1 MNNGNDVWGG
11 TVMSRWDTIKVFVD
25 SEATTMTP
33 TRTRFRPLLTLLS
46 LAFALAFASACGGD
60 DDDAAPYLEPGG
72 CDLTPYEWLPSGD
85 VGAVVH
91 FEQDV
96 LSPMHQTAIDGLLP
110 DDYNFFVPV
119 PYSARLIRMRYT
131 TQDRGREVEATGM
144 VGLPVG
150 DGSAGESFPV
160 VLWTH
165 GTTGFT
171 HACAPSAAGTEHALF
186 IYLLTSLGYVVVAPD
201 FIGLD
206 GEADF
211 DEPPPVRHAYLNIEQ
226 TAIGSLDMVRAV
238 RTLLADDPDLALGI
252 RDDLILWGISQGG
265 HAAFAVELLAPYYA
279 PKEQVLATVAV
290 VPPTDLLG
298 LATYAITDP
307 NPATA
312 ALAAVMIS
320 GRYWYEGTEPFT
332 NLLSTESPWD
342 AANTLPEAM
351 FAGCDAGDAVDG
363 ATAIEHIYSAELLT
377 GLAGSWED
385 AEPWSC
391 YLRENSIA
399 TTSTPRVSDSPVLVV
414 VGEDDTLVYTPV
426 VRDDFDRLCGLGYRL
441 DFLECAGAEH
451 VEAAVWSLPEQVAWM
466 EDRIAGIPL
475 ELAKVC
481 QQSAPVT
488 CAGQP

>member
-1 MNNGNDVWGG
+1 
-11 TVMSRWDTIKVFVD
+11 
-25 SEATTMTP
+25 MTP
-33 TRTRFRPLLTLLS
+33 TRIPFRPSPFRPWLTTLFVT
-46 LAFALAFASACGGD
+46 FALAMVSSCGGE
-60 DDDAAPYLEPGG
+60 DDAAPYLEPGG
-72 CDLTPYEWLPSGD
+72 CDLTPYAWLPSGD
-85 VGAVVH
+85 VGAVLH
-91 FEQDV
+91 YEEDV
-96 LSPMHQTAIDGLLP
+96 LSPMHQTALDSLLP
-110 DDYNFFVPV
+110 EDYDFFVPV
-119 PYSARLIRMRYT
+119 PYSARLVRVRYT
-131 TQDRGREVEATGM
+131 TQDRGQAVEATGM

-150 DGSAGESFPV
+150 DGSGDERFPV

-171 HACAPSAAGTEHALF
+171 HACAPSAAGTDHALF

-211 DEPPPVRHAYLNIEQ
+211 DQPPPVRHAYLNIEQ

-238 RTLLADDPDLALGI
+238 RAMLADEPDLTLGV

-265 HAAFAVELLAPYYA
+265 HAALAVELLAPYYA
-279 PKEQVLATVAV
+279 PLENVLATVAV

-298 LATYAITDP
+298 LSAYAITEP

-320 GRYWYEGTEPFT
+320 ARYWYEGAVPFAA
-332 NLLSTESPWD
+332 LLSSEPPWD
-342 AANTLPEAM
+342 AANALPEAM
-351 FAGCDAGDAVDG
+351 YTGCDAGDALDG
-363 ATAIEHIYSAELLT
+363 ATAIEHIYSGDLLAS
-377 GLAGSWED
+377 LAGSWED

-399 TTSTPRVSDSPVLVV
+399 TTSTPRISDSPVLVV
-414 VGEDDTLVYTPV
+414 VGQADTLVYTPV

-441 DFLECAGAEH
+441 EFLECAGAEH

-466 EDRIAGIPL
+466 EDRIAGVALDP
-475 ELAKVC
+475 ARVC
-481 QQSAPVT
+481 HQTAPVT